1 MHYKITTLVENAV
14 YGRNL
19 QAEHGLSLL
28 IENNGYKIFSG
39 EAKPFSHT
47 DVMVMSLSLRT
58 ESIVC
63 LLYTSRCV

>member
-28 IENNGYKIFSG
+28 IENNGYKILFDTGHIIGKTKSTNFQNEKYKKIAFTHFSN
-39 EAKPFSHT
+39 
-47 DVMVMSLSLRT
+47 VM
-58 ESIVC
+58 
-63 LLYTSRCV
+63 